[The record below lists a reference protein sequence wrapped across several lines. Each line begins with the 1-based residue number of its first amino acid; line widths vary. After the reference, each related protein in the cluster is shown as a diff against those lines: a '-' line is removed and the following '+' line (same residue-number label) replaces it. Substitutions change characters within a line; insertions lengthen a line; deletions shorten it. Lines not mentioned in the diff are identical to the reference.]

1 MMFVPEKSIHYHS
14 PIKTMVTKKEGIFM
28 SFQPGDK
35 AMLEGYIK
43 VARPLEDMFS
53 VKGKVALV
61 PGGSSG
67 LGFDI
72 ALRLLQG
79 GAKVVIAS
87 NSEVEKEAAMDLLTQ
102 QGYGDRVQF
111 CFCDVREE
119 EQVEKLVSF
128 TVETFGGLDIFIN
141 SAATWN
147 YAHLY
152 DLPREDLEKVMDTN
166 VNGSFF
172 LVKYVS
178 RYMVENGVKGK
189 MVLIASNSPWMP
201 YPVFGGYSHYAAS
214 KGAVI
219 ALATQAAKEL
229 KRFGIMVNAVAPGGM
244 VTPGSAGNL
253 ASDLIPEEKQDEI
266 YDELMAWRTDGQQPV
281 DEVAIIAYAL
291 ATPMADGIT
300 GECVVADSGASHNI
314 FRFQPAIEQ
323 YPPED

>member
-1 MMFVPEKSIHYHS
+1 MFDPENNTTIYTDQQ
-14 PIKTMVTKKEGIFM
+14 IVGIRKKEKNM
-28 SFQPGDK
+28 AFQPSDR

-43 VARPLEDMFS
+43 VARPLEEMFS

-87 NSEVEKEAAMDLLTQ
+87 NSNVEEEAAISLLTE
-102 QGYGDRVQF
+102 QGYGEQVKF

-119 EQVEKLVSF
+119 EQVAKLVDFTAESF
-128 TVETFGGLDIFIN
+128 GSLDILIN

-152 DLPREDLEKVMDTN
+152 DLPKEDLEKVMDTN
-166 VNGSFF
+166 VNGAFY

-178 RYMVENGVKGK
+178 RYMIDHKIKGK
-189 MVLIASNSPWMP
+189 MVFISSNSPWMP

-214 KGAVI
+214 KGAVC

-244 VTPGSAGNL
+244 VTPGSAGNM
-253 ASDLIPEEKQDEI
+253 ASELIAEEKQDEF
-266 YDELMAWRTDGQQPV
+266 YDELMVWQTDGQQPV

-300 GECVVADSGASHNI
+300 GETVVADSGASHNI
-314 FRFQPAIEQ
+314 FRFQPAIDQ

>member
-1 MMFVPEKSIHYHS
+1 MMFVPEMRIHYYT
-14 PIKTMVTKKEGIFM
+14 PIITMGTKKEGIFM

-87 NSEVEKEAAMDLLTQ
+87 NS
-102 QGYGDRVQF
+102 
-111 CFCDVREE
+111 
-119 EQVEKLVSF
+119 
-128 TVETFGGLDIFIN
+128 
-141 SAATWN
+141 
-147 YAHLY
+147 
-152 DLPREDLEKVMDTN
+152 
-166 VNGSFF
+166 
-172 LVKYVS
+172 
-178 RYMVENGVKGK
+178 
-189 MVLIASNSPWMP
+189 PWMP

-253 ASDLIPEEKQDEI
+253 ASEMLSDEKQDEF
-266 YDELMAWRTDGQQPV
+266 YDELMVWRTDGQQPV

>member
-1 MMFVPEKSIHYHS
+1 MA
-14 PIKTMVTKKEGIFM
+14 
-28 SFQPGDK
+28 FQPGDK
-35 AMLEGYIK
+35 SMLEGYIK
-43 VARPLEDMFS
+43 AARPLEDMFS

-87 NSEVEKEAAMDLLTQ
+87 NCDTEREAALPLLEE
-102 QGYGDRVQF
+102 QGFGESVKYF
-111 CFCDVREE
+111 SCDVREE
-119 EQVEKLVSF
+119 EQVEALVNY
-128 TVETFGGLDIFIN
+128 TAETFGSLDILIN
-141 SAATWN
+141 SAAVWN

-166 VNGSFF
+166 VNGAFF
-172 LVKYVS
+172 LTKYVS
-178 RYMVENGVKGK
+178 RYMIEHEIKGK
-189 MVLIASNSPWMP
+189 MVFIASNSPWMP

-214 KGAVI
+214 KGAVV
-219 ALATQAAKEL
+219 ALATQAAKEF

-244 VTPGSAGNL
+244 VTPGAAGNL
-253 ASDLIPEEKQDEI
+253 ASELLPEEKQDEF
-266 YDELMAWRTDGQQPV
+266 YDELMVWQTDGQQPV

-323 YPPED
+323 YPPEE

>member
-1 MMFVPEKSIHYHS
+1 MA
-14 PIKTMVTKKEGIFM
+14 
-28 SFQPGDK
+28 FQPSDK

-43 VARPLEDMFS
+43 AARPLAEMFS
-53 VKGKVALV
+53 VKGKTALV

-87 NSEVEKEAAMDLLTQ
+87 NSRVEEEAAVPLLTE
-102 QGYGDRVQF
+102 QGFGEQVKF
-111 CFCDVREE
+111 HFCDVREE
-119 EQVEKLVSF
+119 EAVAELVDF
-128 TVETFGGLDIFIN
+128 TVKTFGGLDILIN

-166 VNGSFF
+166 VNGAFY
-172 LVKYVS
+172 LIKYVS
-178 RYMVENGVKGK
+178 RYMVEHEVKGRI
-189 MVLIASNSPWMP
+189 VLISSNSPWMP

-214 KGAVI
+214 KGAVC

-229 KRFGIMVNAVAPGGM
+229 KRFGIMVNAVSPGGM

-253 ASDLIPEEKQDEI
+253 ASEFISEEKQDEI
-266 YDELMAWRTDGQQPV
+266 YEEMMAWQTDGQQPV

-291 ATPMADGIT
+291 STPMSDGIT
-300 GECVVADSGASHNI
+300 GETIVADSGATHNI
-314 FRFQPAIEQ
+314 FRFQPALDR
-323 YPPED
+323 YPEED